1 MARSQVG
8 LYKRSDSD
16 REFFS
21 PTSVMLFSIHIM
33 TSACS
38 NRSHPLWAQIPT
50 EHASRHILG
59 LVTHSARH
67 RPEGTLIFS
76 SKLMEPKL
84 FSQLFSVRVD
94 EKDHLN
100 ISCFSH
106 LTRFCI
112 QLERSTRGALIH
124 SHHARVAF
132 CRRFKS
138 SPKSFVVCQNPP
150 YRKCE
155 RKRSS
160 IIRSTPVLCILYRLP
175 ALSRSIEHPAEGD
188 PDGTFQGSYNLEIAS
203 PAHWP

>member
-76 SKLMEPKL
+76 SKLMEPKR

-94 EKDHLN
+94 EKNHLN

-138 SPKSFVVCQNPP
+138 SPK
-150 YRKCE
+150 
-155 RKRSS
+155 
-160 IIRSTPVLCILYRLP
+160 IIRC
-175 ALSRSIEHPAEGD
+175 LSESAI
-188 PDGTFQGSYNLEIAS
+188 S
-203 PAHWP
+203 